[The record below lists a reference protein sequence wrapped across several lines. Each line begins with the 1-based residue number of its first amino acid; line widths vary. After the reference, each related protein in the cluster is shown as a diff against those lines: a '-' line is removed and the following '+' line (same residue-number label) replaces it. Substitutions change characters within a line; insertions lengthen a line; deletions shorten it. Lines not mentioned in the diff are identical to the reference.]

1 MNYRKCKISLKRHWK
16 AQEPLRSY
24 NPKMVSPF
32 CPITPKTDSVKNRS
46 LALSRVLLGQPHT
59 RFWVCW
65 KERRE
70 GEKGD
75 GREGIDIPAKT
86 MSSPHTRVLWTK
98 HLLSLSYIQSYWIS
112 PCKGSRW
119 AHCPHGLLIH
129 TCVNITLGLH
139 TKSYEHGPTFQSST
153 WICIRSLLRR
163 MALGYFIRTLE
174 LSEVGESRQPWNE
187 PERLCVKACPLI
199 SANG

>member
-75 GREGIDIPAKT
+75 GREGIDIPANT

-98 HLLSLSYIQSYWIS
+98 HLLIECLLVKEADEPTALMGFLYTRVWTSHWDCAPNHMNMVLPFRAQHESASVASWGEWHWAIS
-112 PCKGSRW
+112 S
-119 AHCPHGLLIH
+119 
-129 TCVNITLGLH
+129 
-139 TKSYEHGPTFQSST
+139 
-153 WICIRSLLRR
+153 
-163 MALGYFIRTLE
+163 E
-174 LSEVGESRQPWNE
+174 LWS
-187 PERLCVKACPLI
+187 
-199 SANG
+199 